1 MSNNKKSWPFWV
13 IMFIALVSIF
23 CVGLFLVAP
32 DSQVISNTITETGDH
47 LLKVLIKIVMVI
59 IFTLALGSLYFRFI
73 LGIPFSSLK
82 EKLKE
87 SHNDSHTII
96 ISGIAISLAIAF
108 LMAGGINLRQYL
120 YQICTKG
127 IIGYLVAIIITLIM
141 TRMAGVK
148 SVGEFRDLVNTPSND
163 SHAILIS
170 SILTASLLISM
181 S

>member
-13 IMFIALVSIF
+13 IVIIALASIF

-32 DSQVISNTITETGDH
+32 DFQVSINTLTETGNH
-47 LLKVLIKIVMVI
+47 LLKVLVKIILVF
-59 IFTLALGSLYFRFI
+59 IFTLLIGSLYFKFI
-73 LGIPFSSLK
+73 LGIHFSSLK

-87 SHNDSHTII
+87 NHNDSHAII

-108 LMAGGINLRQYL
+108 LMAGGDNLRQYL
-120 YQICTKG
+120 YQLCTKG
-127 IIGYLVAIIITLIM
+127 AIGYFTATIITLVM
-141 TRMAGVK
+141 TRLAGVK
-148 SVGEFRDLVNTPSND
+148 SVGEFRNWINTSNND

-170 SILTASLLISM
+170 SILVASLLISM